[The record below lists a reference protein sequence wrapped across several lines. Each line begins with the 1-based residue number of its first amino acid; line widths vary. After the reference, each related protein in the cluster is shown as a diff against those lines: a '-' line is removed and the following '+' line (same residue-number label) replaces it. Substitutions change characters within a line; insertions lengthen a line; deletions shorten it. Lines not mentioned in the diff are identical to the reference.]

1 MKLNNIR
8 DNAGAHKKKM
18 CVGRG
23 IGCGKGKT
31 CGRGVKGQKA
41 RTGVSI
47 KGFEGGQMP
56 LMRRLPKR
64 GFKNIFAKEYSE
76 VNLGRLQQAIDA
88 GRIDASKPITSETLM
103 SSGIVSKARDGVR
116 LIGHQR
122 RFAEAI
128 AQIDTELEFALGSV
142 VAARRD
148 EVVEAARAAYGP
160 SEDFR
165 GVRDAW
171 DAVFPDGVYSAAG
184 LAEAKRLA

>member
-1 MKLNNIR
+1 
-8 DNAGAHKKKM
+8 
-18 CVGRG
+18 V
-23 IGCGKGKT
+23 T
-31 CGRGVKGQKA
+31 P
-41 RTGVSI
+41 S
-47 KGFEGGQMP
+47 P
-56 LMRRLPKR
+56 
-64 GFKNIFAKEYSE
+64 
-76 VNLGRLQQAIDA
+76 DA
-88 GRIDASKPITSETLM
+88 
-103 SSGIVSKARDGVR
+103 VR

-128 AQIDTELEFALGSV
+128 AQIDTELEFALGAA

-148 EVVEAARAAYGP
+148 EVVAAARAAYGP